1 MDWLTDTYSEQYRH
15 ECEIRYIASQPL
27 ETRRKLLA
35 LIGNARGYEVQRR
48 IEVELIELW
57 KNK

>member
-1 MDWLTDTYSEQYRH
+1 MDLLTDTYSEQYRH
-15 ECEIRYIASQPL
+15 ECEIRYIASHPL

-35 LIGNARGYEVQRR
+35 VIGNARGYEVQRR